1 MDATASLEFDVVM
14 APDVT
19 VGSSAGDFT
28 EGVPGSYDVTVT
40 NEGDVPTSGTITVTD
55 TLPDGL
61 TYTGASGTGW
71 VCNAVGQVV
80 TCSHAA
86 PLGAD
91 ESSVVTI
98 DVSVD
103 PTGPSTITNE
113 VVVSYPD
120 DDDPSNNSASG
131 TGTVDRAPHTS
142 GDTATT
148 GENSPVT
155 IEVTDNDSGGDGTLT
170 VTGHTDPSNGAV
182 TCTASECTYT
192 PDTGYSGSDTF
203 DYTLTDAD
211 GDAATGTVTVTVT
224 PAPPLPTT
232 TTTVAPT
239 TTTVRPATTTSTT
252 AAPPATTSTT
262 AAPPPTTTTT
272 TTTAPVDAFAAASDP
287 GAQPE
292 VLSVPAPPETPPG
305 APATSTATASK
316 PPGPAAQRPAPQSLP
331 VTGAQA
337 LA

>member
-1 MDATASLEFDVVM
+1 MTRDANAFETTRKFRIEACATGVATISTPANRELYVERLISQNRNSVLSITSPAIDRPGH
-14 APDVT
+14 AT
-19 VGSSAGDFT
+19 VLVGRTYTF
-28 EGVPGSYDVTVT
+28 TVT
-40 NEGDVPTSGTITVTD
+40 AKTATSGTITVR
-55 TLPDGL
+55 LPDGL

-80 TCSHAA
+80 TCSHAG

-170 VTGHTDPSNGAV
+170 VTGHTDPPNGAV

-232 TTTVAPT
+232 TTTVAPR
-239 TTTVRPATTTSTT
+239 RPRSGPRRPPRRPPRHRQRRRRLPRRRRRRRRRPRRSMRSR
-252 AAPPATTSTT
+252 PPAT
-262 AAPPPTTTTT
+262 
-272 TTTAPVDAFAAASDP
+272 
-287 GAQPE
+287 
-292 VLSVPAPPETPPG
+292 PAHSPR
-305 APATSTATASK
+305 S
-316 PPGPAAQRPAPQSLP
+316 
-331 VTGAQA
+331 
-337 LA
+337 